1 MPQLPEKRRGGRRGG
16 SYRRRRLYDGAS
28 LVDSSDG
35 SITDSGDDGAWPS
48 GSLDE
53 PSVTMTAYESR
64 YHQIVASRLAQLE
77 LPAGAAADDD
87 DGSDLADLPKLPST
101 EILEALVRKSFHDT
115 ESRAALVEYQCHKIL
130 SETQGRGSRD
140 SGESDSADVYMDS
153 ADTEPDDDIPREEY
167 ARYRQVLGARMTE
180 IDTYT
185 ELDQEQTNKLHLKR
199 ALYRLKAALVSPISM
214 FLSVY

>member
-1 MPQLPEKRRGGRRGG
+1 MPLLPEKRRGGRRGG
-16 SYRRRRLYDGAS
+16 SYRRRRRYDGAS

-35 SITDSGDDGAWPS
+35 GITDSGDDGASPS

-115 ESRAALVEYQCHKIL
+115 ESRAALVEYQCHKFL
-130 SETQGRGSRD
+130 SETQ
-140 SGESDSADVYMDS
+140 
-153 ADTEPDDDIPREEY
+153 
-167 ARYRQVLGARMTE
+167 
-180 IDTYT
+180 
-185 ELDQEQTNKLHLKR
+185 EL
-199 ALYRLKAALVSPISM
+199 A
-214 FLSVY
+214 